1 MDLKVKINLPELEK
15 KPKNTA
21 NLKYKTLSETE
32 AN

>member
-1 MDLKVKINLPELEK
+1 MDLKVKIKLAELEK

-21 NLKYKTLSETE
+21 NLKYETLSETE